1 MSTYNEERY
10 RGNLLKKDVIKKE
23 SWPFKPFSNVLF
35 CPPSP
40 GSILAK
46 ELTSYFLV
54 QLLKRIETPGL
65 LQAKHLT
72 I

>member
-23 SWPFKPFSNVLF
+23 SWYKPFSNVLF